1 MAGCADFS
9 SQDDADG
16 DRCGAEAIW
25 GELLMAETIFPPY
38 LTFGEAQMYS
48 RIPRRTLRELLA
60 SGEIPSRR
68 FPGKVVI
75 AKEAIDRYMAE
86 ETTLPDSLLRR
97 TSPGR

>member
-1 MAGCADFS
+1 MT
-9 SQDDADG
+9 
-16 DRCGAEAIW
+16 EKV
-25 GELLMAETIFPPY
+25 FPPY
-38 LTFGEAQMYS
+38 LTFGEAQLYS

-75 AKEAIDRYMAE
+75 AKEAIDRYMNE
-86 ETTLPDSLLRR
+86 ESELPDSVLRR